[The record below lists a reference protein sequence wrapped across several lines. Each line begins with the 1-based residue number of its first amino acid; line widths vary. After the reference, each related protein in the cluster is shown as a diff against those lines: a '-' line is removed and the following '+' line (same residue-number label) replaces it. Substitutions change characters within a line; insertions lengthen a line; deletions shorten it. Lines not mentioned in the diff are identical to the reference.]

1 MRTAAA
7 KRVIIMKVVL
17 RRRVFM
23 DFVPPSC
30 EYDMRMDSGSPDS
43 LRYAAFFGSIAAL
56 ASFEELAL
64 SPKPGLVCLDSQGSH
79 TDMDW
84 VAFAFGASALA
95 PYWRIQALDGFR
107 MAHYKPLE
115 EIAEKLRA
123 TGLEME
129 RSMYEATGGV
139 NTHKGLIFA
148 LSLIT
153 GSSGVCARRN
163 EFGCDAVLGRS
174 SDIISPLVSADM
186 ERIGKR
192 ARKGEKL
199 THGEK
204 IYLEHGLGGIRTEA
218 AKGFPSVRMGL
229 DALTNALSRGAS
241 LRGAA
246 IAALLKL
253 MTVCEDTNVIHRRG
267 VKFWKDEYRDMV
279 RETARKFDPFEPDTV
294 GSVRKLGELLVSLGV
309 SPGGAADLLACTLF
323 LYRSKIADNRLSLK
337 KEELK

>member
-1 MRTAAA
+1 MG
-7 KRVIIMKVVL
+7 
-17 RRRVFM
+17 
-23 DFVPPSC
+23 FVPPSC
-30 EYDMRMDSGSPDS
+30 EYDLRTDSGEPDS
-43 LRYAAFFGSIAAL
+43 SRYAAFFGAIAAL

-64 SPKPGLVCLDSQGSH
+64 SPKPGLVCLDSPGSH
-79 TDMDW
+79 SDMDW
-84 VAFAFGASALA
+84 VTFALGVSALA
-95 PYWRIQALDGFR
+95 PYWRVQALDGFR
-107 MAHYKPLE
+107 MAHYRPLE

-129 RSMYEATGGV
+129 SAMYGATGGV

-153 GSSGVCARRN
+153 GSSGVCARQN

-174 SDIISPLVSADM
+174 GDIISPLVLSDF
-186 ERIGKR
+186 ERIEKR
-192 ARKGEKL
+192 ARNGEKL

-229 DALTNALSRGAS
+229 AALTKALSMGAS

-253 MTVCEDTNVIHRRG
+253 MAVCEDTNVIHRG
-267 VKFWKDEYRDMV
+267 GMKFWQDEYRDMV
-279 RETARKFDPFEPDTV
+279 RETARKFDPLEPDTA
-294 GSVRKLGELLVSLGV
+294 GSVREFGELLVSMGI

-323 LYRSKIADNRLSLK
+323 LYRSKIADSRLSK
-337 KEELK
+337 KGELK